1 MISIVPPPPAC
12 AFNKLTRGCPLKA
25 PSLQFLSRV
34 CVLADGH
41 LLPTG
46 GALLSKR
53 ELGNGSELFS
63 QLTVDPLDSR
73 QICLC
78 GSNGAVAVLQ
88 LTDPAADKIQAQQYR
103 VNLQQ
108 QPAGERGGG
117 CGFAADGLM

>member
-1 MISIVPPPPAC
+1 M
-12 AFNKLTRGCPLKA
+12 
-25 PSLQFLSRV
+25 
-34 CVLADGH
+34 LADGH

-117 CGFAADGLM
+117 LWLCCRWTDVMRLGEGALVVLTVV

>member
-1 MISIVPPPPAC
+1 MAGG
-12 AFNKLTRGCPLKA
+12 AA
-25 PSLQFLSRV
+25 
-34 CVLADGH
+34 
-41 LLPTG
+41 G
-46 GALLSKR
+46 GALLAKR

-73 QICLC
+73 QVCLC

-108 QPAGERGGG
+108 QAAGERQRDGLLLQ
-117 CGFAADGLM
+117 ADGPLQGGSAMVQ